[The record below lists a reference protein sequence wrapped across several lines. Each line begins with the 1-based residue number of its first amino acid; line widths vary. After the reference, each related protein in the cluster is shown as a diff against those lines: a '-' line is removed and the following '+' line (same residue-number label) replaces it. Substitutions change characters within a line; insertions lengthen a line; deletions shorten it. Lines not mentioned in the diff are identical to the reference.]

1 MTMKSFNV
9 NGVLFDEHFQ
19 NSDSK
24 VVNLIIINSKQN
36 IVVFLQQ
43 NEIPAFVERLHY
55 TSLIQCRKNMY
66 QLKYPAFSL

>member
-24 VVNLIIINSKQN
+24 VVILIIINSKQN

-43 NEIPAFVERLHY
+43 NEIPAFVEQLHY
-55 TSLIQCRKNMY
+55 TSLNTM
-66 QLKYPAFSL
+66 

>member
-43 NEIPAFVERLHY
+43 NEIPAFVEQLH
-55 TSLIQCRKNMY
+55 
-66 QLKYPAFSL
+66 

>member
-9 NGVLFDEHFQ
+9 NGVLFDEHSQ

-36 IVVFLQQ
+36 IAVFLQQ
-43 NEIPAFVERLHY
+43 NEIPPFVEQLHY
-55 TSLIQCRKNMY
+55 TSLNTK
-66 QLKYPAFSL
+66 

>member
-43 NEIPAFVERLHY
+43 NEIPAFVEQLHY

>member
-9 NGVLFDEHFQ
+9 NGVLFDEHSQ

-36 IVVFLQQ
+36 IAVFLQQ
-43 NEIPAFVERLHY
+43 NEIPAFVEQLHY
-55 TSLIQCRKNMY
+55 TSLNTM
-66 QLKYPAFSL
+66 

>member
-43 NEIPAFVERLHY
+43 NEIPAFVEQLHY
-55 TSLIQCRKNMY
+55 TSLNTM
-66 QLKYPAFSL
+66 

>member
-36 IVVFLQQ
+36 IVVLFATEWDSSICRAIALYEFKY
-43 NEIPAFVERLHY
+43 NVEKICI
-55 TSLIQCRKNMY
+55 S
-66 QLKYPAFSL
+66 

>member
-36 IVVFLQQ
+36 IVVFLQH
-43 NEIPAFVERLHY
+43 NEIPAFVEQLHY
-55 TSLIQCRKNMY
+55 TSLNTM
-66 QLKYPAFSL
+66 

>member
-9 NGVLFDEHFQ
+9 HGVLFDEHFQ

-43 NEIPAFVERLHY
+43 NEIPAFVEQLHY
-55 TSLIQCRKNMY
+55 TSLNTM
-66 QLKYPAFSL
+66 

>member
-43 NEIPAFVERLHY
+43 NEIPPFVEQLHY
-55 TSLIQCRKNMY
+55 TSLNTK
-66 QLKYPAFSL
+66 

>member
-9 NGVLFDEHFQ
+9 NCVLFDKHSQ

-36 IVVFLQQ
+36 IVVYLQQ
-43 NEIPAFVERLHY
+43 NEIPQLVEQLHY
-55 TSLIQCRKNMY
+55 MSLNTK
-66 QLKYPAFSL
+66 

>member
-43 NEIPAFVERLHY
+43 NEIPAFVEQLHY
-55 TSLIQCRKNMY
+55 TSLNTK
-66 QLKYPAFSL
+66 